1 MGNKLDA
8 TRIALEKGF
17 TGVSDPTTTLSA
29 ITKGMQDVAS
39 WKKGIDDAEIKLK
52 TDTAKAYQDAK
63 KLATERMTGNKT
75 VDAAILEALKS
86 TQDRLYDNQRMVQK
100 GMQTPT
106 DNLIF
111 RQNASSSYDILSSYL
126 QDYDANFQ
134 QAIKEAQGYIDEE
147 TKEFIKPTA
156 GAYQAAIQRFQTTL
170 GNPNLYEIVSSENG
184 SLNMNLYKTKI
195 NTTTNTRELVL
206 DDDGNP
212 IIDPTMSGI
221 GASALLKGKNQKSPR
236 VYMDDNINKA
246 LAEDTAISNAYQVM
260 QDEIGYQKVTVDDVR
275 NNPNIARL
283 IDTAAISGTT
293 TVEQRLS
300 ILADNM
306 PAGMEQIPVNPN
318 EVEGLKA
325 QGIDLD
331 EKVKYSYL
339 DPATGGIEPGT
350 YNKYVMSTV
359 DNMSK
364 LFIPEETEDAKIASK
379 RIFKSAI
386 YAALERKIT
395 GRDLKPVGRSRS
407 AAEISAGQ
415 LMEDATTIFGAI
427 NESYGGEQQ
436 KDISAAVSTLQKS
449 SDYKFQKQED
459 IYDDNDNDELIGVSM
474 TVADDEGNTRTE
486 PVYTK
491 VKNDK
496 NQYINATADEYG
508 KQLYQLFKTKDMPS
522 YDKAKANYVKN
533 NEFITKLN
541 ETANRKYIPKITAQ
555 ETIEARVPINI
566 STSLNN
572 DNDSPVT
579 IITPAL
585 NAIETRTQNVR
596 DDEINNL
603 SIAIDKGLTASQTKY
618 GEDVDYSIIPD
629 TKDEKITINY
639 GGGKSEII
647 NLTLDDLSGAA
658 LISDIKQKINNVFK
672 DLFPERAEKTRTVV
686 TQEDA
691 GSTSVIRSV
700 PQIMKEDEVDY
711 QEAIKRF
718 NAQ

>member
-17 TGVSDPTTTLSA
+17 TGVSNPTTTLSG

-63 KLATERMTGNKT
+63 KLASERMTGNKT
-75 VDAAILEALKS
+75 VDAAILQALKS

-126 QDYDANFQ
+126 KDYDANFQ
-134 QAIKEAQGYIDEE
+134 QAIKEAQGYTNE
-147 TKEFIKPTA
+147 KGEFIKPTA
-156 GAYQAAIQRFQTTL
+156 GAFQAAIQSFQTTL

-184 SLNMNLYKTKI
+184 SLNLNLFKTKI
-195 NTTTNTRELVL
+195 DSATNTRQLVL
-206 DDDGNP
+206 DENNNP
-212 IIDPTMSGI
+212 IVDPSMSGI
-221 GASALLKGKNQKSPR
+221 GASTLLKGKNQKALR
-236 VYMDDNINKA
+236 VYMDDEINKA
-246 LAEDTAISNAYQVM
+246 LADDTAISKAYQAIKNSKGYTGVFW
-260 QDEIGYQKVTVDDVR
+260 QDMRLNPDIGTVI
-275 NNPNIARL
+275 NTGA
-283 IDTAAISGTT
+283 TSATS
-293 TVEQRLS
+293 TVEQRMS

-306 PAGMEQIPVNPN
+306 PPGMEQIPVMPN
-318 EVEGLKA
+318 QVEGLKA
-325 QGIDLD
+325 QGVDLD
-331 EKVKYSYL
+331 EQIKYDYI
-339 DPATGGIEPGT
+339 DPETGETKNGT
-350 YNKYVMSTV
+350 YNKYAMVVKDPMS
-359 DNMSK
+359 N
-364 LFIPEETEDAKIASK
+364 LFMPKETEDAKIASK

-386 YAALERKIT
+386 YASLERKIT
-395 GRDLKPVGRSRS
+395 GRDVKPVNKPNAYDDKR
-407 AAEISAGQ
+407 AKT
-415 LMEDATTIFGAI
+415 LEDATTLFGSI
-427 NESYGGEQQ
+427 NKTYGGDTQ
-436 KDISAAVSTLQKS
+436 KDVDIAVRTLQNTS
-449 SDYKFQKQED
+449 NYKFQKQED
-459 IYDDNDNDELIGVSM
+459 ILDGDTKIGVSM
-474 TVADDEGNTRTE
+474 TVADSNGNTRTDNILF
-486 PVYTK
+486 K
-491 VKNDK
+491 VKDDK
-496 NQYINATADEYG
+496 NSYINATADEYG

-522 YDKAKANYVKN
+522 YNKAKANYVKN

-603 SIAIDKGLTASQTKY
+603 SLAIDKGLTASQTIY
-618 GEDVDYSIIPD
+618 GENVNYSIIPD
-629 TKDEKITINY
+629 TTNEKITINY
-639 GGGKSEII
+639 GDGKSEII

-658 LISDIKQKINNVFK
+658 LISDIKQKLNIVYK
-672 DLFPERAEKTRTVV
+672 DLFPKRAESTRQVV

-691 GSTSVIRSV
+691 GSTSVRRTIA
-700 PQIMKEDEVDY
+700 QIMTEDKVDVKE
-711 QEAIKRF
+711 ATKRF
-718 NAQ
+718 NAQK